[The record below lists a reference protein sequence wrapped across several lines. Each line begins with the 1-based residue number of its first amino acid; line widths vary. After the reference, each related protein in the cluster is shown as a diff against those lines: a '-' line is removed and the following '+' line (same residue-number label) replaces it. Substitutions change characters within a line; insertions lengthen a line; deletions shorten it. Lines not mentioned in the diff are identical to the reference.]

1 MRLVLANWFCS
12 EEEIA
17 QIKEENSV
25 KDTTE
30 VTDTS
35 LITIDTTKNE
45 DVPDIQIIDVKGSTY
60 RGKLMI
66 VKDPSRL
73 IIWNRCSISRARAG
87 RC

>member
-1 MRLVLANWFCS
+1 MFWSVKDSKETVCYVCSGNQCDWFLANWFCS

-45 DVPDIQIIDVKGSTY
+45 DVPDIQIIDVKGLLTEES
-60 RGKLMI
+60 
-66 VKDPSRL
+66 
-73 IIWNRCSISRARAG
+73 
-87 RC
+87 